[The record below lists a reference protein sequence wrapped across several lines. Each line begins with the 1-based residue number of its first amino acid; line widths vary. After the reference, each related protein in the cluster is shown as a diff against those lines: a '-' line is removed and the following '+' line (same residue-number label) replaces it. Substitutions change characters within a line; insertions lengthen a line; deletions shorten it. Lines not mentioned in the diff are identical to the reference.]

1 MTKTKFARVL
11 SALLCLLMIAC
22 VAVFAISCD
31 NSEKEESKAEPPADG
46 SKPAE
51 ESKPAE
57 DGKKVVGEGKTVFN
71 FKVVAKDKSVT
82 LFEVHTDKKTV
93 GEALLELKLIAG
105 DDSEYGLYVKTVN
118 GETLD
123 FEKDKLYWAF
133 YVNGKYADKG
143 VDKTEIT
150 EGTTY
155 SFEAAE

>member
-1 MTKTKFARVL
+1 MTKTKFATVL

-31 NSEKEESKAEPPADG
+31 NSEKEESKTETPADG
-46 SKPAE
+46 SKPT
-51 ESKPAE
+51 E

-71 FKVVAKDKSVT
+71 FKVVSKDKTVT

-118 GETLD
+118 GETLE

-150 EGTTY
+150 EGETY